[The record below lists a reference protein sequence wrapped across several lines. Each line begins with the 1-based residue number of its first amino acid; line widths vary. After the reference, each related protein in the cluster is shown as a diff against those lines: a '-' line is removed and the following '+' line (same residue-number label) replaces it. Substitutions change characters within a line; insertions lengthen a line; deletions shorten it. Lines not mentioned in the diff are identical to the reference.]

1 MKKQKKAN
9 GVLKIMNGVVLKT
22 HALKLILQKIQTL
35 QTLQILQILLLK
47 VTNKIKKLKENKIY
61 II

>member
-22 HALKLILQKIQTL
+22 HAMKLILQKIQKI
-35 QTLQILQILLLK
+35 QILQILQILLLK
-47 VTNKIKKLKENKIY
+47 VTNKIKY
-61 II
+61 IRK